1 MVACA
6 GTGGRWNVTT
16 GESPGDGLRDGAAAT
31 ARSGPMIPVMRP
43 WLGEEEAAAAAAA
56 VSSGWV
62 AQGPRVAE
70 FEAAFASAIGAG
82 HAVAVSSCTA
92 GLHLALVAAG
102 IGPGDEVVVPS
113 LSFIATANAARY
125 VGAVPVFAD
134 VDEAT
139 QNLTPA
145 TVEPG
150 LTGRTRAVILVDQAG
165 VPADLDDMRALC
177 DPRGIMVIEDAAC
190 AVGSVYRG
198 RPVGAGADLAAF
210 SFHPRKLLTTGEGGM
225 LVTPDAQVAA
235 RLRRLREHG
244 MDVSAAQRH
253 ASRQPV
259 IERYTEVGFN
269 FRMTDVQAAIGLVQL
284 TRLGRL
290 ITRRREL
297 AQRYQRL
304 LAGAGGLRTIDDPAF
319 GTTNYQSFWVLL
331 PGDFPVSRDALLR
344 RLADAGVSARRGIM
358 ATHLEPAYD
367 DRPRIT
373 LPVTERLTARSL
385 ILPLFH
391 DLTKD
396 EQDLVVSVIR
406 AAASSRNEILP
417 SPSRAAAHP
426 DSPVE
431 VM

>member
-1 MVACA
+1 
-6 GTGGRWNVTT
+6 
-16 GESPGDGLRDGAAAT
+16 
-31 ARSGPMIPVMRP
+31 MIPVMRP
-43 WLGEEEAAAAAAA
+43 WLGAEEAAAAAAA

-70 FEAAFASAIGAG
+70 FEEAFASAIGAG

-92 GLHLALVAAG
+92 ALHLALVVAE

-145 TVEPG
+145 TVELRITP
-150 LTGRTRAVILVDQAG
+150 RTRAVILVDQAG
-165 VPADLDDMRALC
+165 VPADLDAMRAFC
-177 DPRGIMVIEDAAC
+177 EPRGITVVEDAAC
-190 AVGSVYRG
+190 AVGSEYHG
-198 RPVGAGADLAAF
+198 QPVGAGAELAAF

-225 LVTPDAQVAA
+225 LVTRDSEVAA

-244 MDVSAAQRH
+244 MDLSAAARH

-259 IERYTEVGFN
+259 MEHYTELGFN
-269 FRMTDVQAAIGLVQL
+269 FRMTDIQAAIGLVQL
-284 TRLGRL
+284 GKLGQL
-290 ITRRREL
+290 IARRRVL
-297 AQRYQRL
+297 AQRYQQL
-304 LAGAGGLRTIDDPAF
+304 LTCIPGVRTITDPGY

-331 PGDFPVSRDALLR
+331 PDDFPISRDELLR

-358 ATHLEPAYD
+358 ASHLEPAYRD
-367 DRPRIT
+367 LAHHP
-373 LPVTERLTARSL
+373 LPVTERLTAWTL

-391 DLTKD
+391 DLTEP
-396 EQDLVVSVIR
+396 EQDIVVSVI
-406 AAASSRNEILP
+406 AAAARTP
-417 SPSRAAAHP
+417 DGARA
-426 DSPVE
+426 
-431 VM
+431 